1 MYCGDVVEISQPLF
15 PIGMKTPISMA
26 TPAQQPSRIRAIVS
40 AGPAS
45 PRPHAHWRRGQESVS
60 RTKSHKTSSVRERAG
75 RSGGDRPTVMPGQG
89 AGIGAADGRAD
100 ADQKVALHTDPA
112 GRRAGK

>member
-26 TPAQQPSRIRAIVS
+26 TPAQQPGRIRAIVS

-45 PRPHAHWRRGQESVS
+45 PRPHTTHWRRDRESAS
-60 RTKSHKTSSVRERAG
+60 RIKSYKISSLRERAG
-75 RSGGDRPTVMPGQG
+75 RSCDDRPTVTPGQG
-89 AGIGAADGRAD
+89 AGIGAAVGRAD
-100 ADQKVALHTDPA
+100 PDQ
-112 GRRAGK
+112 